1 MTNPVTP
8 NIGLNKIDRTSP
20 STTYFDLEKYIDQ
33 NADAV
38 DRFAGESSEA
48 IGALE
53 KRLDTEERREV
64 ILQPGLQIVN
74 AERSAPFK
82 LSGIKGR
89 TLVNLAGRRINRSV
103 SNPATTTLSVGSGT
117 TGNNTEAINVAVK
130 NTDEGYIIY
139 RQVGGS
145 AFLALAGKYYVISA
159 EVKVNSISG
168 SGLIKVGAN
177 VGIGA
182 DTVDKTKLGIWQ
194 RIYYGFTKSADTAFD
209 IIVGVCY
216 AGGVYAA
223 VNFDVKNV
231 SLYEISQSEYNSI
244 TLYSSEQ
251 MDIKYPYVDSIQPVR
266 NPYVIRY
273 GDNLA
278 PTLFEGS
285 VESSTKVLSEYS
297 AIVKATGS
305 TIVEYRS
312 ELIPA
317 IPNTK
322 YTLRAKITLN
332 GLEKYDGVYVD
343 VLGYDESGLYVL
355 DTPGTSVSGTGTGT
369 DIFATPANIKTM
381 EVRIVAP
388 QDAAVGDY
396 VIEDITLNLGT
407 TVKTHK
413 AREDCIFALQT
424 DLYSDPV
431 TGVNA
436 DEVFEKGGQY
446 TKLAKWKKLVFD
458 FNHQYGYFNSYSG
471 GKCVRL
477 LTDIVD
483 RNKTNQPVVTKYDGT
498 YLKGGLPS
506 SAVDLYSIADWG
518 GGAIGLGIGVS
529 SADSGWGDNYTPTP
543 DEIKAFFMGWTMYN
557 GSAIVSEGLQTPDNP
572 VNNLYNGTG
581 IKLWA
586 RRLDGVN
593 RIWVDGTFTLPTTQ
607 APNWTPYQLVYRLAM
622 PTVEPII
629 SEGTLTFNDGDNLIE
644 VGTGIVVRES
654 NQLSVASNG
663 VATFNGAKYPLK
675 NKASLL
681 IEFYRNGMRITP
693 DSSGFRTPGTALE
706 VSNGPAWASVN
717 KEKFDPSA
725 AYSVTYLMLD
735 KSPIVPFTG
744 SYAANE
750 MSMLQELTGKVQQN
764 ATAVSV
770 LMNKKADKYSQPDWI
785 SPTLLNSWTGILR
798 YRRDSLGNVYIIG
811 RPEGGTTGN
820 GVLLFTLPE
829 GYRPSDVIVFGSL
842 WSSGSALLPLEIT
855 INTLGHVQIWNVGG
869 NAYLDICL
877 PSFLAE
883 Q

>member
-53 KRLDTEERREV
+53 KRLDTEERRGV
-64 ILQPGLQIVN
+64 VLQPGLQIVN

-89 TLVNLAGRRINRSV
+89 TLVNLAGRQTNRSA

-117 TGNNTEAINVAVK
+117 TGNNTEIINVAVK

-168 SGLIKVGAN
+168 SGLVKVGAN

-182 DTVDKTKLGIWQ
+182 DTVDKTRLGIWQ

-209 IIVGVCY
+209 IIIGVCY

-244 TLYSSEQ
+244 TSYSAEQ

-273 GDNLA
+273 GENLA
-278 PTLFEGS
+278 PTLFEGT

-305 TIVEYRS
+305 TVVEYRS
-312 ELIPA
+312 KLIPA
-317 IPNTK
+317 IPNTN

-343 VLGYDESGLYVL
+343 VLGYDEAGLYVL
-355 DTPGTSVSGTGTGT
+355 DTPGTSVNGTGTGT

-396 VIEDITLNLGT
+396 VIEDIMLNLGA

-413 AREDCIFALQT
+413 PREDCILALQT

-431 TGVNA
+431 TGANA
-436 DEVFEKGGQY
+436 DEVFEKNGQY
-446 TKLAKWKKLVFD
+446 FRLAKWNRKVLDGSINWVGSFPFTGFK
-458 FNHQYGYFNSYSG
+458 S
-471 GKCVRL
+471 VRYP
-477 LTDIVD
+477 LT
-483 RNKTNQPVVTKYDGT
+483 NVVVRSAIGVKYDGKILNE
-498 YLKGGLPS
+498 YGGTDAPDKVT
-506 SAVDLYSIADWG
+506 VDNDNAYVWISN
-518 GGAIGLGIGVS
+518 
-529 SADSGWGDNYTPTP
+529 ADSGWGDNYTPTS
-543 DEIKAFFMGWTMYN
+543 DEIKAFFMGWTMYDGTGGN
-557 GSAIVSEGLQTPDNP
+557 QSPNT
-572 VNNLYNGTG
+572 NLYNGIG
-581 IKLWA
+581 AKWWA
-586 RRLDGVN
+586 RRSDGIS
-593 RIWVDGTFTLPTTQ
+593 RLWVDATAVLPTVQ
-607 APNWTPYQLVYRLAM
+607 APSWTPFQLVYQLAN
-622 PTVEPII
+622 PTVDSII
-629 SEGTLTFNDGDNLIE
+629 SEGLLTFNKGDNQIE
-644 VGTGIVVRES
+644 VGTGIVLRERVKPYLDNAKWWNLGNPVANPGS
-654 NQLSVASNG
+654 TSFKYVAKQVFSVFMNNVKDFRWKVTLTEKYGALAQLSPIYHFNQL
-663 VATFNGAKYPLK
+663 
-675 NKASLL
+675 
-681 IEFYRNGMRITP
+681 
-693 DSSGFRTPGTALE
+693 
-706 VSNGPAWASVN
+706 
-717 KEKFDPSA
+717 A
-725 AYSVTYLMLD
+725 AYSVTYLKLE
-735 KSPIVPFTG
+735 KSPDVPLLGTI
-744 SYAANE
+744 AVNE
-750 MSMLQELTGKVQQN
+750 KSLLQELVISVQNSTTTISELMRKEEDKKV
-764 ATAVSV
+764 S
-770 LMNKKADKYSQPDWI
+770 DWI
-785 SPTLLNSWTGILR
+785 TPTLLNGWVGHGSTGVSIRKNGDHLEIKGAIR
-798 YRRDSLGNVYIIG
+798 AGVAIS
-811 RPEGGTTGN
+811 GTHIMR
-820 GVLLFTLPE
+820 LPNE
-829 GYRPSDVIVFGSL
+829 LRPSKVSVIGTFSQNSNGDRTIIAVDIWPDGVVVINGS
-842 WSSGSALLPLEIT
+842 STSNIGNEFLLM
-855 INTLGHVQIWNVGG
+855 
-869 NAYLDICL
+869 NASISL
-877 PSFLAE
+877 S
-883 Q
+883 

>member
-38 DRFAGESSEA
+38 DRFAGETSEA

-64 ILQPGLQIVN
+64 VLQPGLQIVN

-89 TLVNLAGRRINRSV
+89 TLVNLAGRWTNRSP
-103 SNPATTTLSVGSGT
+103 SNPATTTLSVGSDT
-117 TGNNTEAINVAVK
+117 TGNNTEIINVAVT

-159 EVKVNSISG
+159 EVKINSISD
-168 SGLIKVGAN
+168 SGLVKLGAN

-182 DTVDKTKLGIWQ
+182 DAVDKTKLGIWQ

-231 SLYEISQSEYNSI
+231 SLYEISQSEYNNI
-244 TLYSSEQ
+244 TSYSAEQ

-273 GDNLA
+273 GENLA
-278 PTLFEGS
+278 PTLFEGT

-305 TIVEYRS
+305 TVVEYRS
-312 ELIPA
+312 KLIPA
-317 IPNTK
+317 IPNTN
-322 YTLRAKITLN
+322 YALRAKITLN

-343 VLGYDESGLYVL
+343 VLGYDEAGLYVL
-355 DTPGTSVSGTGTGT
+355 DTPGTSVNGTGTGT

-396 VIEDITLNLGT
+396 VIEDITLNLGA

-413 AREDCIFALQT
+413 PREDCILALQT

-431 TGVNA
+431 TGANA
-436 DEVFEKGGQY
+436 DEVFEKDGQY
-446 TKLAKWKKLVFD
+446 FRFAKWGKATLTDK
-458 FNHQYGYFNSYSG
+458 FNYVGIG
-471 GKCVRL
+471 GKGTGWKQTFFDL
-477 LTDIVD
+477 LSNTSGPYSE
-483 RNKTNQPVVTKYDGT
+483 TVVKYDGKKLQSDQIT
-498 YLKGGLPS
+498 NNPDI
-506 SAVDLYSIADWG
+506 SAIDSGNAKRCYISIANT
-518 GGAIGLGIGVS
+518 
-529 SADSGWGDNYTPTP
+529 DSGWGDNYSPTA
-543 DEIKAFFMGWTMYN
+543 DEIKAYFMGWTMYD
-557 GSAIVSEGLQTPDNP
+557 GSGSNATPDNP
-572 VNNLYNGTG
+572 VNNFYNGTG
-581 IKLWA
+581 VKAWA
-586 RRLDGVN
+586 YRADGVT
-593 RIWVDGTFTLPTTQ
+593 RSWLGWTDKLPTTQ
-607 APNWTPYQLVYRLAM
+607 APNWTPYQLLYRLAKE
-622 PTVEPII
+622 TIEPIV
-629 SEGTLTFNDGDNLIE
+629 SEGTLTFNEVDNQIE
-644 VGTGIVVRES
+644 VGTGIVLRERANS
-654 NQLSVASNG
+654 VTGATVTQFNRTDSIFSGTALRNKVGQFLTVYKNGLKDSVWRFEFTLSASNG
-663 VATFNGAKYPLK
+663 NYHAY
-675 NKASLL
+675 
-681 IEFYRNGMRITP
+681 
-693 DSSGFRTPGTALE
+693 TA
-706 VSNGPAWASVN
+706 NADY
-717 KEKFDPSA
+717 DPSA

-735 KSPIVPFTG
+735 KTPNVPFTG

-750 MSMLQELTGKVQQN
+750 KAMLQELTDAVQQN

-770 LMNKKADKYSQPDWI
+770 LMNKKADKDNSVVWVE
-785 SPTLLNSWTGILR
+785 PTLINGATEYTETNFRKPSYTKI
-798 YRRDSLGNVYIIG
+798 GNWVKLSGLIKVTVS
-811 RPEGGTTGN
+811 GTM
-820 GVLLFTLPE
+820 FYLPP
-829 GYRPSDVIVFGSL
+829 GYRPNKVLIFAGLSGGIASYTMMDLRVTPTGNVTVNTTSPLDWLSL
-842 WSSGSALLPLEIT
+842 DHI
-855 INTLGHVQIWNVGG
+855 IFQ
-869 NAYLDICL
+869 
-877 PSFLAE
+877 AE

>member
-38 DRFAGESSEA
+38 DRFAGETSEA

-64 ILQPGLQIVN
+64 VLQPGLQIVN

-89 TLVNLAGRRINRSV
+89 TLVNLAGRQTNRSA

-117 TGNNTEAINVAVK
+117 TGNNTEIINVAVK

-145 AFLALAGKYYVISA
+145 AFLALAGKYYVISV

-168 SGLIKVGAN
+168 SGLVKVGAN

-244 TLYSSEQ
+244 TSYSAEQ

-273 GDNLA
+273 GENLA
-278 PTLFEGS
+278 PTLFEGT

-305 TIVEYRS
+305 TVVEYRS
-312 ELIPA
+312 KLIPA
-317 IPNTK
+317 IPNTN

-343 VLGYDESGLYVL
+343 VLGYDEAGLYVL

-388 QDAAVGDY
+388 QGATVGDY
-396 VIEDITLNLGT
+396 VIKDITLNLGA
-407 TVKTHK
+407 TVKSHK
-413 AREDCIFALQT
+413 PREDCILALQT

-431 TGVNA
+431 TGANA
-436 DEVFEKGGQY
+436 DEVFEKDGQY
-446 TKLAKWKKLVFD
+446 FRLAKWSRKVLDGSINWVGSFPFTGFK
-458 FNHQYGYFNSYSG
+458 S
-471 GKCVRL
+471 VRYP
-477 LTDIVD
+477 LT
-483 RNKTNQPVVTKYDGT
+483 NVVVR
-498 YLKGGLPS
+498 S
-506 SAVDLYSIADWG
+506 
-518 GGAIGLGIGVS
+518 AIGVKNDGKILNEYGGIDAPDKVTVDNDNAYVWIS
-529 SADSGWGDNYTPTP
+529 NADSGWGDNYTPTS
-543 DEIKAFFMGWTMYN
+543 DEIKAFFMGWTMYD
-557 GSAIVSEGLQTPDNP
+557 GSGGNQSPNTSR
-572 VNNLYNGTG
+572 YNGIGT
-581 IKLWA
+581 KWWA
-586 RRLDGVN
+586 RRSDGISRV
-593 RIWVDGTFTLPTTQ
+593 WVDATAVLPTVQ
-607 APNWTPYQLVYRLAM
+607 APSWTPYQLVYQLAN
-622 PTVEPII
+622 PTVDSII
-629 SEGTLTFNDGDNLIE
+629 SEGLLTFNEGDNQME
-644 VGTGIVVRES
+644 VGTGIVLRERVKPS
-654 NQLSVASNG
+654 LDNAKWWNLGNPVANPGSTSFKYIAKQVLSVFMNNVKDFRWKVTLTEKYGALAQLSPIYQFNQL
-663 VATFNGAKYPLK
+663 
-675 NKASLL
+675 
-681 IEFYRNGMRITP
+681 
-693 DSSGFRTPGTALE
+693 
-706 VSNGPAWASVN
+706 
-717 KEKFDPSA
+717 A
-725 AYSVTYLMLD
+725 AYSVTYLKLE
-735 KSPIVPFTG
+735 KSPDVPLLGTI
-744 SYAANE
+744 AVNE
-750 MSMLQELTGKVQQN
+750 KSLLQELVISVKNSTTTISELMRKEEDKE
-764 ATAVSV
+764 VS
-770 LMNKKADKYSQPDWI
+770 DWI
-785 SPTLLNSWTGILR
+785 TPTLLNGWVGHGSTGVSVR
-798 YRRDSLGNVYIIG
+798 KN
-811 RPEGGTTGN
+811 GGHLEIKGAIRA
-820 GVLLFTLPE
+820 GVAISGTHIMRLPNE
-829 GYRPSDVIVFGSL
+829 LRPSRVSVVGTFSQNSNGDRTIIAVDIWPDGVVVVNGS
-842 WSSGSALLPLEIT
+842 STSNIGNEFLLMNAFIPL
-855 INTLGHVQIWNVGG
+855 
-869 NAYLDICL
+869 
-877 PSFLAE
+877 S
-883 Q
+883 